1 MENESNKKNDS
12 WDAGEWDTGGSTIN
26 EYFFFYNFILSSI
39 LIVFIFPSSYPKI
52 LATIYIATYLLV
64 KILILNDVFNPL
76 KSKFSDSNSL
86 SSKLVSLLLQNPYA
100 FIVTICLLTTPPITG
115 IMNSVASHK
124 ELQDSLK
131 TSCLPFKFEAKL
143 CHKQVDQY
151 LNALLIQEQSDRL
164 SKIDEL
170 EFNVPKSSLSDGRY
184 FYHILLTTAMSQ
196 QKVDNPEIKNVLLEL
211 YEENHPT
218 AKIIQASNMFIDG
231 KMKLDESIKVWEKE
245 LSNIEEID
253 RRDSKFVSFWRYS
266 FFKFKHFTAKM
277 SPADSTSHFDLTS
290 PYEFKDGAFS
300 ILTPFGLSV
309 IADVLFKIEDDTF
322 YKKTSYLTYLAYS
335 KLLLLGEEYQALA
348 EQRMNEI
355 KSREKFPTLI
365 VKQIGYY
372 DLPKGI
378 SNTQLKLN
386 GDECYYAYMQTKKSW
401 AFDCALEGNNP
412 YALELKN
419 KMEEERRA
427 ENIRYEA
434 ERRASINRYKEQ
446 ERWNNLPTE
455 KKAEELGRKVGQGL
469 DNIEREID
477 KNLDAIKN
485 SKPAK
490 TIEGFWKGLT
500 E

>member
-1 MENESNKKNDS
+1 MENKSNKKNDS
-12 WDAGEWDTGGSTIN
+12 WEYGEWDAGGSKFN
-26 EYFFFYNFILSSI
+26 EIFLFYNTGLSLI
-39 LIVFIFPSSYPKI
+39 LIIFVFYASYSPKI
-52 LATIYIATYLLV
+52 LASIYIATYLLF
-64 KILILNDVFNPL
+64 KILILNGVFTPL
-76 KSKFSDSNSL
+76 KSKFSDSNFL
-86 SSKLVSLLLQNPYA
+86 SRKMVSLLLEYPYA
-100 FIVTICLLTTPPITG
+100 FIITLCLLINFPLNG
-115 IMNSVASHK
+115 IVNTVVSNK

-131 TSCLPFKFEAKL
+131 TSCLPFKFETKL

-170 EFNVPKSSLSDGRY
+170 EFDVPEPSLSDGRY

-196 QKVDNPEIKNVLLEL
+196 KKVDNPEIKNVLLEL

-245 LSNIEEID
+245 ISNLDEID
-253 RRDSKFVSFWRYS
+253 RRDSDFVSFWRYS

-309 IADVLFKIEDDTF
+309 IADVLFNIEDDTF

-355 KSREKFPTLI
+355 KNREKFPTLI
-365 VKQIGYY
+365 VKHIGYY

-419 KMEEERRA
+419 KMEAERRA

-434 ERRASINRYKEQ
+434 ERRAMIKRYNEQ
-446 ERWNNLPTE
+446 QRRKNLPIE
-455 KKAEELGRKVGQGL
+455 EKAEELGRNIGQG
-469 DNIEREID
+469 ID

-485 SKPAK
+485 SKPANTLK
-490 TIEGFWKGLT
+490 GFWKGLT